1 MNLKEQREKILSGQ
15 MYNDLT
21 NELVKAREDAVYL
34 TNEYNASYGKPT
46 KERETILK
54 KLLKSIGEGVYFE
67 PNFRCEFGYN
77 ITIGNNFYANFD
89 CVMLDGGGIE
99 IGDNVLLGPRV
110 GIYTSNHAIDAW
122 QRAHSAC
129 YAKPVKIE
137 TTSGLAEEFKSI
149 KALPLVIIQSLALEV
164 SSQKIYQPTLLRQV
178 FLVKSFERSQMPTRQ
193 TINHKKK
200 GNVSLKH
207 ISFSFTY
214 YYDYPC
220 QSIVRFL
227 RRYSRN
233 PNTIVMP

>member
-54 KLLKSIGEGVYFE
+54 KLLKSIGKGVYFE

-122 QRAHSAC
+122 QRAHGAC
-129 YAKPVKIE
+129 YAKPVKI
-137 TTSGLAEEFKSI
+137 GNNVWI
-149 KALPLVIIQSLALEV
+149 GGGVQ
-164 SSQKIYQPTLLRQV
+164 
-178 FLVKSFERSQMPTRQ
+178 
-193 TINHKKK
+193 IN
-200 GNVSLKH
+200 
-207 ISFSFTY
+207 
-214 YYDYPC
+214 
-220 QSIVRFL
+220 
-227 RRYSRN
+227 
-233 PNTIVMP
+233 